1 MHLHLI
7 WEYIDILY
15 ANRYIL
21 NSNTITSLNHISNQ
35 DDLKESLTNII
46 LRNNHYK
53 YLYRY
58 IRSMSQTN
66 AVIIPDEVVMSK
78 IYMIRNHKVML
89 DRDLAELY
97 GVETKVL
104 KQAVRRNI
112 TRFPE
117 DFMFEMTK
125 DELEN
130 WRSQFVTSK
139 EDRQGLRYMPFCF
152 TEQGVTMLSCV
163 LSSER
168 AIHVNIQ
175 IIRIYTRIREL
186 VLLHK
191 DVLLL
196 VEQVEKKLLKQD
208 QKIEILF
215 TYLSKFIEKEEQPR
229 AEIGFKRKGK

>member
-1 MHLHLI
+1 
-7 WEYIDILY
+7 
-15 ANRYIL
+15 
-21 NSNTITSLNHISNQ
+21 
-35 DDLKESLTNII
+35 
-46 LRNNHYK
+46 
-53 YLYRY
+53 
-58 IRSMSQTN
+58 MSQTH
-66 AVIIPDEVVMSK
+66 AVIVPDEVVMSK
-78 IYMIRNHKVML
+78 IYVIRDQKVML

-104 KQAVRRNI
+104 KQAVRRNM

-125 DELEN
+125 EELVN

-139 EDRQGLRYMPFCF
+139 EDRQGLLYMPFCF

-175 IIRIYTRIREL
+175 IICIYTRIREM

-191 DVLLL
+191 DISLLL
-196 VEQVEKKLLKQD
+196 EQVKKKLLKQD
-208 QKIEILF
+208 QKR
-215 TYLSKFIEKEEQPR
+215 QDPR
-229 AEIGFKRKGK
+229 SCDKQKQWQGAGFKAPPDSGAAGIYAGDQG